1 MLSLEKTKTAKI
13 APEIHNILKTEAA
26 RHNIALFDLVDLI
39 LTDWIRRQGL
49 SLPPAQR
56 ARATTPDL
64 FLVGPATRRDDDDQD
79 A

>member
-1 MLSLEKTKTAKI
+1 MISLDKTKTAKI

-39 LTDWIRRQGL
+39 LTEWIRRQGL
-49 SLPPAQR
+49 ALPPAQR
-56 ARATTPDL
+56 ARSTTPDL
-64 FLVGPATRRDDDDQD
+64 FLVGPATPHDEDHRD

>member
-1 MLSLEKTKTAKI
+1 MISLDKTKTAKI

-26 RHNIALFDLVDLI
+26 RNNIALFDLVDLI

-64 FLVGPATRRDDDDQD
+64 FLVGPATHRGDDDRD